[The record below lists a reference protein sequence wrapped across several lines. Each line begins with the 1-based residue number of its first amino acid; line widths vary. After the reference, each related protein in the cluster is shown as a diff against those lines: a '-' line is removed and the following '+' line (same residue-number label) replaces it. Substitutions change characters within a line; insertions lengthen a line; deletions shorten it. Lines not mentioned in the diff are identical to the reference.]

1 MRTNLVRILRRSQ
14 VLPVGIVRHI
24 NFKIPSMQDFKFPAC
39 KTKQSLTSR
48 RSWHISDSKS
58 AVPMKKIR
66 YCVAMSLDG
75 YIAGPNG
82 EADWIVIDPEMNF
95 AELWAQFD
103 TLLMG
108 RRTYE
113 AAMARLGEA
122 SMQRI
127 KTIVASRTLRQPDHP
142 KATILSELTRDSI
155 QALRAQKGKDIWL
168 MGGGEL
174 FRLLLE
180 MREVDTVE
188 VSIIPVLLGDGVKL
202 LPHPAQRARLK
213 LSSHKIY
220 RSGLVSLI
228 YEINYDVRY

>member
-1 MRTNLVRILRRSQ
+1 MR
-14 VLPVGIVRHI
+14 
-24 NFKIPSMQDFKFPAC
+24 
-39 KTKQSLTSR
+39 
-48 RSWHISDSKS
+48 
-58 AVPMKKIR
+58 KIR

-82 EADWIVIDPEMNF
+82 EADWIVIDPEMDF

-103 TLLMG
+103 TSLMG

-127 KTIVASRTLRQPDHP
+127 KTIVVSRTLRQADHP
-142 KATILSELTRDSI
+142 KATILSELTRDWLQS
-155 QALRAQKGKDIWL
+155 LRAQKGKDIWL
-168 MGGGEL
+168 FGGGEI

-180 MREVDTVE
+180 MHEVDTVE

-202 LPHPAQRARLK
+202 LPPPAQRARLK

-220 RSGLVSLI
+220 RSGRVSLI
-228 YEINYDVRY
+228 YELIYEAPH

>member
-1 MRTNLVRILRRSQ
+1 MR
-14 VLPVGIVRHI
+14 
-24 NFKIPSMQDFKFPAC
+24 
-39 KTKQSLTSR
+39 
-48 RSWHISDSKS
+48 
-58 AVPMKKIR
+58 KIR

-82 EADWIVIDPEMNF
+82 EADWILIDPEMNF

-103 TLLMG
+103 TAIMG

-122 SMQRI
+122 SMQRL
-127 KTIVASRTLRQPDHP
+127 KTIVVSRTLRQADYP
-142 KATILSELTRDSI
+142 KATILFELTRDWLQS
-155 QALRAQKGKDIWL
+155 LRTQKGKDIWIF
-168 MGGGEL
+168 GGGEL

-188 VSIIPVLLGDGVKL
+188 VSIVPVLLGAGVKL
-202 LPHPAQRARLK
+202 LPPPPQRARLK

-220 RSGLVSLI
+220 RSGIVSLI
-228 YEINYDVRY
+228 YEVNYGVQH